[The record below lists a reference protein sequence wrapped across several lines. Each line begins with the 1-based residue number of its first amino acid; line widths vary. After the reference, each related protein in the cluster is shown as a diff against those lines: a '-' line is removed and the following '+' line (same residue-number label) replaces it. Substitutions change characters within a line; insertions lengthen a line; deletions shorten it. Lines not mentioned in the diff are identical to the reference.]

1 MMSGENAKSHPDL
14 RSCSTRFES
23 SVASNPYADVV
34 DRSVLY
40 VCVSVFMSTS
50 VSTLSVQLL
59 LTYFI
64 LSEKIRMVVF
74 GGGGSL
80 LTYAYIDYLLLLTM
94 LCSSTKTCYG
104 WESPGRKQRWQLKTD
119 QNGVKVWDEG

>member
-74 GGGGSL
+74 GRGGSL

>member
-74 GGGGSL
+74 GGGDL
-80 LTYAYIDYLLLLTM
+80 YLLMPILII
-94 LCSSTKTCYG
+94 YYY
-104 WESPGRKQRWQLKTD
+104 
-119 QNGVKVWDEG
+119 